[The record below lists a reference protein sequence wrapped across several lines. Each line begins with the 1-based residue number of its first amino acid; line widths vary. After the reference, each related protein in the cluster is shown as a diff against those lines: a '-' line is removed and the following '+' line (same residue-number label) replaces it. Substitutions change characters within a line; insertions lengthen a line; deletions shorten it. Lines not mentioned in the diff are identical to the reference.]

1 MMKST
6 GIVRRADSLNR
17 VVIPKELCRV
27 LGIEPGTPMEIF
39 MDESRIIL
47 QKYEPG
53 CVICG
58 FCGDLVNYKGKN
70 FCTECL
76 GGLKKVGE

>member
-27 LGIEPGTPMEIF
+27 LSIEPGTPMEIF
-39 MDESRIIL
+39 MDGGDIIL
-47 QKYEPG
+47 RKYEPG
-53 CVICG
+53 CCTCG
-58 FCGDLVNYKGKN
+58 FCGDLIDFKGKK
-70 FCTECL
+70 FCPECL
-76 GGLKKVGE
+76 SGLKKVGE